1 VIYGRDQQTLIPPGP
16 ELDSLLVSLGPFYA
30 CAWCALERSTS
41 ISAPVAAD
49 TAVAQRLL
57 LFLKTAGVLAETGPS
72 NGYTRR
78 SLYEPISWSYR
89 EGGQLPDDLSTA
101 LTHALTAWHPSLGA
115 QDQQWL
121 WRQLSDREAA
131 AYLVSLLRKHRIGIQ
146 HAEEIL
152 RIQEKDWHELSLGR
166 KRYVLWSSV
175 RGAASEYLSNG
186 GDESAALI
194 VLSREIRSRANWLS
208 RKQASG
214 ALSKSD
220 YCFLPGPAWRRP
232 LMVDVA
238 LECLL
243 PIGDAYWLAP
253 PILMRSTRGQDLD
266 RASRDALKLR

>member
-16 ELDSLLVSLGPFYA
+16 DLDALLVSLGPFYA

-49 TAVAQRLL
+49 TAVAQHLL
-57 LFLKTAGVLAETGPS
+57 LFLQTAGILAETGSS
-72 NGYTRR
+72 NGSTKR
-78 SLYEPISWSYR
+78 SLYDPISWSYR
-89 EGGQLPDDLSTA
+89 ESIQLPDDLSTS
-101 LTHALTAWHPSLGA
+101 LTHALRAWRPSLGA
-115 QDQQWL
+115 QDRQWL

-152 RIQEKDWHELSLGR
+152 CAQERDWRELSLGR

-175 RGAASEYLSNG
+175 RGAASEFLRTG
-186 GDESAALI
+186 GDESAALT
-194 VLSREIRSRANWLS
+194 VLSREIRSRASWLS

-214 ALSKSD
+214 TLSKSD
-220 YCFLPGPAWRRP
+220 YCFLPDPAWRRP

-243 PIGDAYWLAP
+243 PIGEDYWLARP
-253 PILMRSTRGQDLD
+253 VLVAQQEGPGLRSRL
-266 RASRDALKLR
+266 LRPTQT